1 MDPRLELSTRRV
13 WLKDEAP
20 LDTTDPRVTVAE
32 DRVTISDLGKADEG
46 RLGQEIFSIRYK
58 QPPPPVQVR
67 VPGVHGVRQDLLLRA
82 TDRSQ

>member
-32 DRVTISDLGKADEG
+32 DRVTIADLGKGDEG
-46 RLGQEIFSIRYK
+46 RLDQEIFSILYK
-58 QPPPPVQVR
+58 QSVHLQVR
-67 VPGVHGVRQDLLLRA
+67 VPGVHGVRQDLLLGAADRA
-82 TDRSQ
+82 Q